1 MTYRRIYKIAMERIK
16 EIADDLLCPIAVRD
30 EDVYIKFWY
39 TLDGKGDTD
48 DPALNC
54 YCENETFAKLQKIA
68 KDEFGV
74 SIVRVDNSK
83 TSQMLL
89 DELKVELEWLKNNHI
104 KE

>member
-1 MTYRRIYKIAMERIK
+1 MAEWICES
-16 EIADDLLCPIAVRD
+16 C
-30 EDVYIKFWY
+30 VYY
-39 TLDGKGDTD
+39 PPSSCDGKPCCMCDTD
-48 DPALNC
+48 DPTLNC

-89 DELKVELEWLKNNHI
+89 DELKVELEELKNNHI